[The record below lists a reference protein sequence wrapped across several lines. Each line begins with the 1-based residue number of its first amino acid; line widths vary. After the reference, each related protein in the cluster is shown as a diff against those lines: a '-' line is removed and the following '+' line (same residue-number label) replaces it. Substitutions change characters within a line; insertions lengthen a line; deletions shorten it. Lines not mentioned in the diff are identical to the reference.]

1 MKLYNKRKDEKE
13 IRIKLKKK
21 NRKII
26 KNNKPK
32 LSKDKNDKKFISIYN
47 NEMKKMNVSYIIQ
60 RKNNN
65 FNDNILLIFP
75 MKFPIKFRKL
85 FSTLIF
91 FLLIFINL
99 TSILTESNKRNIL
112 LESSEITLTI
122 NGTGSI
128 KFLSDKFF
136 QLYNPCQIYIN
147 NVLQTEIKNEYN
159 FDYQNYTINFV
170 KIIWD
175 ININT
180 TKLMFSGCINI
191 TEIDL
196 SKFETSNINNMNSM
210 FDGCSSLIFLNLSNI
225 STNEV
230 TTMYN
235 MFCSCSK
242 LTSLDLS
249 NFNTSKVTDIAGI
262 FANCN
267 KLEYINFKLL
277 KLKNDVFADSFHYGC
292 NEKLIICSENEDK
305 KMASLLKQNKSVH
318 CYSNN
323 FTKICKCYSSKTT
336 FDYKFMCDICGKN
349 YIIKEN
355 APNDIDNPY
364 INCYEEIEG
373 YYLDENDWNYK
384 PCYISCKICETNG
397 DIDRNNCTECKEEYK
412 YEINITN
419 SNYKNCY
426 INNPF
431 YTIQS
436 EINTYNY
443 ESTII
448 YKTDNT
454 INIIKSKINIY
465 NYESTIIYKT
475 DNTINIIKS
484 EENTI
489 NIHPQVQNKSISNL
503 IYELINDI
511 NINDLNNG
519 NDKKII
525 ISNKQIIFTSTAN
538 QKNNEEENNITMNL
552 GQCENILKDNYNISN
567 NSSLYILQIISE
579 EIGMK
584 IPKIEYEIYYPI
596 KYDNLFEKLNLSFCK
611 GSKIDILI
619 SVKIDGPLDIYN
631 SSSDYYNN
639 ICYKTTSKSGTDISL
654 NDRRNE
660 FVNNNITLCEEN
672 CKLIA
677 YDYIKE
683 KSKCSCDIKTSIS
696 SYDDIKF
703 NKNDFFKSFIGIK
716 NIMNINI
723 LKCYKTVFQLKEL
736 MNNYGF
742 FIVGFLFI
750 FYFLTLIIFISNSY
764 GNYVKEIKNIIL
776 ALKFDEIPT
785 KKNYIINK
793 PMIKKKNIKINNKAN
808 YIIHKKNKI
817 DIIKYNQSKIK
828 NNSKHFL
835 LNSKDNPIKKQD
847 KIKKEKL
854 SKNNLLTKR
863 ILKRKEF
870 ELNSLNYQEA
880 LKIDHRSYCQYYCH
894 LLKYNHPI
902 SFSFATYNDYNIRI
916 IKKFLFFFSFSLDL
930 TINALFFTDETIHKI
945 YQDKGKFNF
954 LYQIPQTLYS
964 TLIGKFIDSLIKYL
978 ALSQDIITGL
988 KQVKV
993 KKNLERK
1000 HKKLLRTLKFKFIY
1014 FFLSTF
1020 IFIIFFWYY
1029 ISCFCG
1035 IYINSQSHLI
1045 NDSLISLLTSFFIPL
1060 MLNLMPCMFR
1070 MAAINVKKPSRK
1082 CLYKFSMFLENFFN

>member
-1 MKLYNKRKDEKE
+1 MEEKE
-13 IRIKLKKK
+13 IKLKAMKK
-21 NRKII
+21 FQKII
-26 KNNKPK
+26 R
-32 LSKDKNDKKFISIYN
+32 DKKHKSSKNKSEKNFISLFN
-47 NEMKKMNVSYIIQ
+47 NEKISLNYSYIRHK
-60 RKNNN
+60 RKNYVNN
-65 FNDNILLIFP
+65 NILLLVQNKLP
-75 MKFPIKFRKL
+75 NYFRKYISL
-85 FSTLIF
+85 LI
-91 FLLIFINL
+91 LYIIIFINYAI
-99 TSILTESNKRNIL
+99 ILCEFNNRNLLFKLSEVTLKTNITGTIRIL
-112 LESSEITLTI
+112 S
-122 NGTGSI
+122 
-128 KFLSDKFF
+128 LSFF
-136 QLYNPCQIYIN
+136 QKYRPCKIYIN
-147 NVLQTEIKNEYN
+147 NEEKNEINNEYILEH
-159 FDYQNYTINFV
+159 QNNDINV
-170 KIIWD
+170 IKINWD
-175 ININT
+175 IGMDT
-180 TKLMFSGCINI
+180 AEKMFQGCYNI

-196 SKFETSNINNMNSM
+196 SKFETSNITDMNNMFS
-210 FDGCSSLIFLNLSNI
+210 GCTSLISLNLANI
-225 STNEV
+225 NTEEV
-230 TTMYN
+230 TIMAE
-235 MFCSCSK
+235 MFWGCK
-242 LTSLDLS
+242 NLTSLDLS
-249 NFNTSKVTDIAGI
+249 SFNTSKVTTIENLFLD
-262 FANCN
+262 CK
-267 KLEYINFKLL
+267 KLEYINFKML
-277 KLKNDVFADSFHYGC
+277 KLQGNVNANNFHYGG
-292 NEKLIICSENEDK
+292 NEELIICSENEDNR
-305 KMASLLKQNKSVH
+305 MSNILNKNKNVH
-318 CYSNN
+318 CNSNN

-336 FDYKFMCDICGKN
+336 FSYKFICDICGKN

-355 APNDIDNPY
+355 APNDNNNSY

-397 DIDRNNCTECKEEYK
+397 DINRNNCTECKEEYI

-426 INNPF
+426 VNDPF
-431 YTIQS
+431 YTTQSETTNTHNHESTIIYKTNNTINIIKS

-448 YKTDNT
+448 DKTDNT
-454 INIIKSKINIY
+454 INIIKSEINTY
-465 NYESTIIYKT
+465 NSESTIIYNT

-489 NIHPQVQNKSISNL
+489 NIQPQVQNNKISNL

-552 GQCENILKDNYNISN
+552 GQCENILKDKYNISN
-567 NSSLYILQIISE
+567 NNSLYILQIISE

-596 KYDNLFEKLNLSFCK
+596 NNDNLFEKLHLSFCK

-639 ICYKTTSKSGTDISL
+639 IGYKTKSKSGTDISL

-660 FVNNNITLCEEN
+660 FVNNNLSLCEEN
-672 CKLIA
+672 CELIA
-677 YDYIKE
+677 YDYNKE

-723 LKCYKTVFQLKEL
+723 LKCYKTVFKLKEL
-736 MNNYGF
+736 TKNYGF

-750 FYFLTLIIFISNSY
+750 FYFLTLIIFISHSY
-764 GNYVKEIKNIIL
+764 GSYIKEIKNIIL

-785 KKNYIINK
+785 KKNYINIINK
-793 PMIKKKNIKINNKAN
+793 PMTKKKNIKINNKAN
-808 YIIHKKNKI
+808 NIICKKN
-817 DIIKYNQSKIK
+817 IKNNQSKIK
-828 NNSKHFL
+828 NNSKLFL
-835 LNSKDNPIKKQD
+835 LNSKDNPNRKVD

-854 SKNNLLTKR
+854 NKNNLLTKR

-880 LKIDHRSYCQYYCH
+880 IKIDHRNFCQYYCH

-902 SFSFATYNDYNIRI
+902 SFSFATYNDYNIQI
-916 IKKFLFFFSFSLDL
+916 IKKFLFFFSFCSDL
-930 TINALFFTDETIHKI
+930 TINTLFFTDETIHKI

-1014 FFLSTF
+1014 FFF
-1020 IFIIFFWYY
+1020 INFHIYY
-1029 ISCFCG
+1029 IFLVL
-1035 IYINSQSHLI
+1035 YI
-1045 NDSLISLLTSFFIPL
+1045 
-1060 MLNLMPCMFR
+1060 MFLWY
-1070 MAAINVKKPSRK
+1070 I
-1082 CLYKFSMFLENFFN
+1082 YKFSKSSY